1 MSETNT
7 KIPIWYWIVATV
19 LLIWNL
25 MGIASF
31 YMHVFISDEA
41 LAALPENEAALMG
54 EYPMWTSIVF
64 AIAVF
69 GGALGTLGLLMKR
82 KWAKELLVIS
92 LIAILIQMSHS
103 LFMTEAM
110 VVYGAA
116 QALTM
121 PILVILIAIYEV
133 TLANKAI
140 RNGWIS

>member
-7 KIPIWYWIVATV
+7 KIPTWYWIVTII
-19 LLIWNL
+19 LFLWNL

-31 YMHVFISDEA
+31 YMHVFITDEA
-41 LAALPENEAALMG
+41 LAMLPDNERALYA

-69 GGALGTLGLLMKR
+69 GGALGSLGLLMKR
-82 KWAKELLVIS
+82 KWAKPLLVIS
-92 LIAILIQMSHS
+92 LLAIIIQMSHS
-103 LFMTEAM
+103 LFLTESM
-110 VVYGAA
+110 EVYGAV

-121 PILVILIAIYEV
+121 PILVILIAIYEI

>member
-7 KIPIWYWIVATV
+7 KIPTWYWIVATI
-19 LLIWNL
+19 LLLWNL

-31 YMHVFISDEA
+31 YFHVFITDEA
-41 LAALPENEAALMG
+41 LALLPENEQALFG

-82 KWAKELLVIS
+82 KWAKPLLVLS
-92 LIAILIQMSHS
+92 LIAIVIQMSHS
-103 LFMTEAM
+103 LFLTESM
-110 VVYGAA
+110 VVYGVAEA
-116 QALTM
+116 VTM
-121 PILVILIAIYEV
+121 PILVVLIAIYEIL
-133 TLANKAI
+133 LANKAI

>member
-7 KIPIWYWIVATV
+7 KIPTWYWVVATI
-19 LLIWNL
+19 LFLWNL

-31 YMHVFISDEA
+31 YMHVFITDEA
-41 LAALPENEAALMG
+41 LAALPENEAALYG
-54 EYPMWTSIVF
+54 DYPMWTSIVF

-69 GGALGTLGLLMKR
+69 GGALGTVGLLMKR
-82 KWAKELLVIS
+82 KWAKPLFVLS
-92 LIAILIQMSHS
+92 LIAIVIQMYHS
-103 LFMTEAM
+103 LFLTESM

-116 QALTM
+116 EALTM
-121 PILVILIAIYEV
+121 PILVVLIAIYEI

>member
-7 KIPIWYWIVATV
+7 KIPNWYWVVATI
-19 LLIWNL
+19 LLLWNL

-41 LAALPENEAALMG
+41 LAALPENEAALYG

-69 GGALGTLGLLMKR
+69 GGTLGTVGLLIKR
-82 KWAKELLVIS
+82 KWAKPIFILS
-92 LIAILIQMSHS
+92 LIAIIIQMSHS
-103 LFMTEAM
+103 LFLTESM
-110 VVYGAA
+110 VVYGAV
-116 QALTM
+116 QAMTM
-121 PILVILIAIYEV
+121 PILVVLIAIYEI

-140 RNGWIS
+140 GKGWIS